1 MLGVVACVLAVVCK
15 RMQQLPTMLGP
26 AVHRRKDTTHKTL
39 QTMCNARAWPHQ
51 YWKSCA
57 NGSNVV
63 ALRFGDHGTKEVGSC
78 WLIQTLRNKVC
89 KRTQHVTSNNLA
101 SVARSLTL
109 HKRRYTIYHDLFLV
123 VCGVYNF
130 VGIRIARAPTR
141 IGQWSVQESVS
152 TKEAETHGRNYK
164 LLGSGNN

>member
-1 MLGVVACVLAVVCK
+1 
-15 RMQQLPTMLGP
+15 MLGP
-26 AVHRRKDTTHKTL
+26 AMHRGMDATHKTFE
-39 QTMCNARAWPHQ
+39 TTCNARAWPHQ

-63 ALRFGDHGTKEVGSC
+63 ALRFGDHGTKEMLGVVGSFKLC
-78 WLIQTLRNKVC
+78 ATTCNKVC

-109 HKRRYTIYHDLFLV
+109 HKRRYPIYHDLFLV

-141 IGQWSVQESVS
+141 IGQWSVQESFS
-152 TKEAETHGRNYK
+152 TKEAERYGRNYK